1 MNCTHC
7 TVATVASFP
16 YSPPSNLT
24 ATKTLQLRR
33 SFTRFLSANHHAP
46 RIKTITF
53 RVRASASDNE
63 SGGGGGGTRNWVN
76 RLPTGAIAAD
86 KVLRLI
92 AGATASPICQ
102 YVSSPSTFLH
112 SVDPRIKLVMPL
124 SEFLGK
130 VTYST
135 SVRINNIPGPLV
147 NMGSSK
153 TGMDGP
159 TWKSVF
165 TYWNFIHHVGAGF
178 RWRTIPCAIENST
191 SCNDGIVKSS
201 FIFERIFL
209 FDNEART
216 ITFYKEGLIYS
227 EYSRL
232 FNLHSKPLFST
243 WFKLFLLLI
252 EYMLRYLRKVF
263 QSASLC
269 LTTTTPE
276 QLASALRWFML
287 PLTHIGVPVAEII
300 LTLMLSLR
308 FISLV
313 FDEESKVRNVAL
325 GIISRRINW
334 EQLTMLETIDLFFA
348 YFRRIFKNIF
358 NHAEQI
364 SQAMIVRGFRGDSK
378 SHNIYFL
385 SDSSFGKADLISL
398 LCLVGVVGASLLS
411 DYYLV

>member
-112 SVDPRIKLVMPL
+112 SVDPRIKLVWLLALVVLPARSHIVLRFGLIIYLALLSIWVLPRQAWMDQLGRVSLLTGILFIMLGLGSDGVPSLVQSRTPPPAMMGLSNLPL
-124 SEFLGK
+124 SLSG
-130 VTYST
+130 YSY
-135 SVRINNIPGPLV
+135 SIMKLGPLH
-147 NMGSSK
+147 
-153 TGMDGP
+153 
-159 TWKSVF
+159 F
-165 TYWNFIHHVGAGF
+165 TRKGLSIA
-178 RWRTIPCAIENST
+178 ST
-191 SCNDGIVKSS
+191 AAC
-201 FIFERIFL
+201 L
-209 FDNEART
+209 
-216 ITFYKEGLIYS
+216 TF
-227 EYSRL
+227 
-232 FNLHSKPLFST
+232 T
-243 WFKLFLLLI
+243 
-252 EYMLRYLRKVF
+252 VF

-313 FDEESKVRNVAL
+313 FDEVRNVAL

-364 SQAMIVRGFRGDSK
+364 SQLTD
-378 SHNIYFL
+378 FL
-385 SDSSFGKADLISL
+385 TGYD
-398 LCLVGVVGASLLS
+398 CQRV
-411 DYYLV
+411 

>member
-7 TVATVASFP
+7 TVAVVASFP
-16 YSPPSNLT
+16 CSSSCLPPSPSAAKPL
-24 ATKTLQLRR
+24 LLRR
-33 SFTRFLSANHHAP
+33 SFTRLLSANHHAP
-46 RIKTITF
+46 RIQKISF
-53 RVRASASDNE
+53 RVRASASDE
-63 SGGGGGGTRNWVN
+63 RSSGGGGGGGGWTGNWVN
-76 RLPTGAIAAD
+76 RLPRGAIAAD

-112 SVDPRIKLVMPL
+112 SVDPRIKLVWLLALVVLPARSHIILRFGLVIYLALLSIWILPRQTWMDQLGRVSLLSGILFIMLGLGSDGVPSLVQSRTPPATMMGLSNLPL
-124 SEFLGK
+124 SLSG
-130 VTYST
+130 YSY
-135 SVRINNIPGPLV
+135 SIMKLGPLHFTRK
-147 NMGSSK
+147 GL
-153 TGMDGP
+153 
-159 TWKSVF
+159 SVASTAACLTF
-165 TYWNFIHHVGAGF
+165 T
-178 RWRTIPCAIENST
+178 
-191 SCNDGIVKSS
+191 
-201 FIFERIFL
+201 
-209 FDNEART
+209 
-216 ITFYKEGLIYS
+216 
-227 EYSRL
+227 
-232 FNLHSKPLFST
+232 
-243 WFKLFLLLI
+243 
-252 EYMLRYLRKVF
+252 VF

-313 FDEESKVRNVAL
+313 FDEVRNVAL

-358 NHAEQI
+358 DHAEQI

-378 SHNIYFL
+378 SHKIYFL
-385 SDSSFGKADLISL
+385 SDSSFGKADVIAL
-398 LCLVGVVGASLLS
+398 LCLFGVIVAATLS
-411 DYYLV
+411 DYFLV